1 MKWRERVIDANAGKS
16 KADLTRMLGKSNIGE
31 SLLMLDNVDYACIIN
46 YEYDNDQSDF
56 IITKQTNTMIIIL
69 KGYISFNTTNI
80 DTITSVLKVYLL
92 NNQNIQKVH
101 VVISPKVSYGA
112 ILSFLMIIVPLL
124 SKYIKKKIV
133 VHQYNTLKLISKRI
147 PSILNALPSY
157 IKKRIIIDGSR
168 GVTIGHMNFLC
179 VMMDGMYVL
188 TVRRSRL

>member
-1 MKWRERVIDANAGKS
+1 MKWRERVDLMSDIAQEEIDIFEKGKS
-16 KADLTRMLGKSNIGE
+16 HSPYKEISIAS
-31 SLLMLDNVDYACIIN
+31 
-46 YEYDNDQSDF
+46 EYDNDQSDF

-69 KGYISFNTTNI
+69 KGYIPFNTTNVNNM
-80 DTITSVLKVYLL
+80 TSVLKVYLL

-101 VVISPKVSYGA
+101 VVISPKISYDT
-112 ILSFLMIIVPLL
+112 ILSFLMIAVPLL

-133 VHQYNTLKLISKRI
+133 VHHYNTLKLISKRI

-168 GVTIGHMNFLC
+168 GVTIGHMNFLYI
-179 VMMDGMYVL
+179 MMDGMYVL

>member
-1 MKWRERVIDANAGKS
+1 MKWRERVDLIADITQEEIDIFEKGKS
-16 KADLTRMLGKSNIGE
+16 HSPCKEI
-31 SLLMLDNVDYACIIN
+31 CIASA
-46 YEYDNDQSDF
+46 YDNDQSDF

-101 VVISPKVSYGA
+101 VVISPKVSYHM
-112 ILSFLMIIVPLL
+112 ILSFLMIAVPLL

-133 VHQYNTLKLISKRI
+133 VHHYNTLKLISKRI

-157 IKKRIIIDGSR
+157 IKKRIIIDESR
-168 GVTIGHMNFLC
+168 GVTIGHMNFLY